1 MTLLRFTASV
11 LFTAVLGA
19 QAPTGMTFIPGGEFL
34 RGRSHKLPDDGL
46 KWWPELLSDD
56 QPARRISVDAF
67 YIDTY
72 EVTTTEYA
80 RFVSAARQ
88 KPPYNWG
95 SANPPGGKE
104 NHPVSGVSWFDAQ
117 AYCRWAG
124 KRLPSEAEWERAAR
138 GLAEGRTYPWG
149 DRKPG
154 KKDARFETVE
164 GPGPVGQF
172 TPNSFGLYDIAGNV
186 WEWCSDW
193 YEREYYAQAPEKNP
207 AGPRKGMY
215 KVIRGGSWADV
226 DKFLTTAYRSWTRPA
241 EETPTVGIRCA
252 VSIGSAR
259 RR

>member
-1 MTLLRFTASV
+1 MTLLRFTASF
-11 LFTAVLGA
+11 LLAGSLLA
-19 QAPTGMTFIPGGEFL
+19 QAPKGMIFIPGGEFL
-34 RGRSHKLPDDGL
+34 RGRSHALPDDGL

-56 QPARRISVDAF
+56 RPARRISVDAF
-67 YIDTY
+67 YVDTY

-80 RFVSAARQ
+80 RFILNTRQ

-95 SANPPGGKE
+95 SPNPPGGKE

-124 KRLPSEAEWERAAR
+124 KRLPTEAEWERAAR
-138 GLAEGRTYPWG
+138 GLPEGHMYPWG
-149 DRKPG
+149 ERKPS
-154 KKDARFETVE
+154 KKDARFDTVE

-172 TPNSFGLYDIAGNV
+172 AANGFGLYDIAGNV
-186 WEWCSDW
+186 WEWCQDW

-207 AGPRKGMY
+207 LGPRKGMY

-226 DKFLTTAYRSWTRPA
+226 DKYLTTAYRSWARPA

-252 VSIGSAR
+252 ASIGSAR
-259 RR
+259 RD